1 MRLPCLLTIATILAA
16 STAAHADSILI
27 GTGLATTPG
36 GPSLCPGG
44 SDCQQLAQ
52 QFTLFE
58 PVKIDQIKIAISGP
72 LGAFQSADGTF
83 SVNLGSE
90 LGSGQ
95 VIGSGDL
102 GLIFG
107 QWNTVE
113 KVFDFSGL
121 DISLGP
127 GTYYLG
133 VTGGNVEWSA
143 SAASPTTSAG
153 TLGPTFR
160 CDLFTTCPTNRW
172 DIVHAG
178 NSWEI
183 DGTAITPEPSSI
195 MLFCTGILGLA
206 AAARHRVRDS
216 QRAL

>member
-1 MRLPCLLTIATILAA
+1 L
-16 STAAHADSILI
+16 
-27 GTGLATTPG
+27 G
-36 GPSLCPGG
+36 
-44 SDCQQLAQ
+44 Q

-58 PVKIDQIKIAISGP
+58 PVKIDQIKVAISGP

-83 SVNLGSE
+83 SINLGSE
-90 LGSGQ
+90 LGSGE

-102 GLIFG
+102 GLTLG
-107 QWNTVE
+107 QPNIVE
-113 KVFDFSGL
+113 KVFDFSGI

-143 SAASPTTSAG
+143 SAAAPTTSAG

-160 CDLFTTCPTNRW
+160 CDLFTTCRTDRW
-172 DIVHAG
+172 DTVSAG

-195 MLFCTGILGLA
+195 VLFGTGIFGLA
-206 AAARHRVRDS
+206 AAALHRVRNSRHRVRNS

>member
-1 MRLPCLLTIATILAA
+1 MRLPYSLTIAAILAA
-16 STAAHADSILI
+16 STMAHADSILI

-58 PVKIDQIKIAISGP
+58 PIRIDQIKVAVSGP

-90 LGSGQ
+90 LGSGEF
-95 VIGSGDL
+95 IGSGDL
-102 GLIFG
+102 GLTFG
-107 QWNTVE
+107 QLNTVE

-121 DISLGP
+121 DIALEP

-133 VTGGNVEWSA
+133 VTGGNVEWSTA
-143 SAASPTTSAG
+143 STSPTTSAG

-172 DIVHAG
+172 DTVNVG

-195 MLFCTGILGLA
+195 VLFGTGILGLA
-206 AAARHRVRDS
+206 VAVRHRV
-216 QRAL
+216 LT

>member
-1 MRLPCLLTIATILAA
+1 MRLPYSLTIATILAA
-16 STAAHADSILI
+16 STMAHADSILI
-27 GTGLATTPG
+27 GTGLATTSG

-58 PVKIDQIKIAISGP
+58 PVRIDQIKVAISGP

-90 LGSGQ
+90 LGSGEF
-95 VIGSGDL
+95 IGSGDL
-102 GLIFG
+102 GLTFG
-107 QWNTVE
+107 QLNTVE

-121 DISLGP
+121 DISLQP

-133 VTGGNVEWSA
+133 ITGGNVEWSA
-143 SAASPTTSAG
+143 SFASPTTTAG
-153 TLGPTFR
+153 KLGPTFR
-160 CDLFTTCPTNRW
+160 CDLFTTCPNHRW
-172 DIVHAG
+172 DIVNFG

-195 MLFCTGILGLA
+195 VLFGTGILGLA
-206 AAARHRVRDS
+206 VAVRHRVLNS
-216 QRAL
+216 